1 MTNKYDIYDQIA
13 IAIRE
18 KTPFIIVESDD
29 DRQIYDNIANYIQ
42 KNLTVFYVAEFDDYS
57 NGCEAVIDLIAKI
70 QVDLENSM
78 VEKLVLGIIDRD
90 TRPYIDTQA
99 RPYLETKSWA
109 KLQTY
114 KGLFILKYYSIETY
128 FANKN
133 SLAKLISKITY
144 ATLKDVNNKI
154 IDYLTQTEQETL
166 LLLFY
171 ISVDAFKEHY
181 LGTENYK
188 SIKSYAADEHGS
200 TVSKKDFLENFSK
213 QHLPIKKQ
221 ELDNFA
227 TEKSI
232 SMQDI
237 KLIIKGKWY
246 LYHFVT
252 VCYSQIDTIYNKN
265 LDFISADKIFR
276 LKIQG
281 NDDLKIRQMYHQI
294 LDCIDETELS
304 DIIQRFRELS

>member
-18 KTPFIIVESDD
+18 KQPFIIVESED
-29 DRQIYDNIANYIQ
+29 DRQIYDNIASHIQ
-42 KNLTVFYVAEFDDYS
+42 KNLTVFYVGEFDDYS

-114 KGLFILKYYSIETY
+114 KGLFVLKYYSIETY

-144 ATLKDVNNKI
+144 ATPKDINNAI
-154 IDYLTQTEQETL
+154 IDYIAQTEQETL

-171 ISVDAFKEHY
+171 ISIDAFKEHY

-188 SIKSYAADEHGS
+188 SVKSYAADEYGS
-200 TVSKKDFLENFSK
+200 TVSKIGFLANFNS
-213 QHLPIKKQ
+213 QHLPVKKQ

-227 TEKSI
+227 IEKSI
-232 SMQDI
+232 FAHDT

-252 VCYSQIDTIYNKN
+252 VCYYQIAKIYTQN
-265 LDFISADKIFR
+265 LDFIPADKIFR

-281 NDDLKIRQMYHQI
+281 NDDLKIRQMYQQI
-294 LDCIDETELS
+294 LECIDETELS
-304 DIIQRFRELS
+304 DIIQRFRELH